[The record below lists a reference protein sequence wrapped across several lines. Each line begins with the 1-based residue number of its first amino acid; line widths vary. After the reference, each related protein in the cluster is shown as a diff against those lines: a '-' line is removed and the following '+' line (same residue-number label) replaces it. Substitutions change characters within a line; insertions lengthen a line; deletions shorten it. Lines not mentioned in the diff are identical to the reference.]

1 MYYFAIIMNVRVSNE
16 IHAELVKHLPPK
28 IKIGPWVDEA
38 IKEKIEREKT
48 QENVILERQNKKDD
62 I

>member
-1 MYYFAIIMNVRVSNE
+1 MNVRVSNE
-16 IHAELVKHLPPK
+16 VHAELVKHLPPK